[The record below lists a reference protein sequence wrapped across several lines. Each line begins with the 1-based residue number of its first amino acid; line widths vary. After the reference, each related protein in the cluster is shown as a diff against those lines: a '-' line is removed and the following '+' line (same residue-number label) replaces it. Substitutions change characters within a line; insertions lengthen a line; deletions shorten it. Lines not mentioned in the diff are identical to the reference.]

1 VGPQADAPRYTLY
14 PMRREPYVNFGF
26 WDVIRTRA
34 PHAPGHHVR
43 KIERQV
49 TALGGI
55 KSLYSDSYFPEDE
68 FRSIY
73 GGDAYRALKAKY
85 DPEGVFP
92 DLYSKC
98 VQRR

>member
-1 VGPQADAPRYTLY
+1 
-14 PMRREPYVNFGF
+14 M
-26 WDVIRTRA
+26 IRTRA
-34 PHAPGHHVR
+34 SRAPGHYVR

-55 KSLYSDSYFPEDE
+55 KSLYSDSYFPQDE
-68 FRSIY
+68 FWRIY
-73 GGDAYRALKAKY
+73 GGDTYRALKAKY

-92 DLYSKC
+92 DLYAKC